1 MAEETVEETEKKS
14 GGNPL
19 MLIVLVLLV
28 VLLGVVGFLAYMLFS
43 NGVFDEKTDGTT
55 KTEQV
60 DKKEADDKASVFFK
74 TEIKDLVLN
83 ITNAK
88 GREKLMK
95 LSFTLKSSEPTVEM
109 LVTDN
114 KAEIIDAVI
123 AQISSRSSE
132 ELLTAA
138 GKELL
143 KEELI
148 SEINVILNEA
158 TASNEEIARNNIKD
172 LFFTTF
178 VIK

>member
-1 MAEETVEETEKKS
+1 MAEENVEETAKK
-14 GGNPL
+14 GGGSPL
-19 MLIVLVLLV
+19 MIIVLALLV

-43 NGVFDEKTDGTT
+43 KGVFDDKTEET
-55 KTEQV
+55 KTEKV
-60 DKKEADDKASVFFK
+60 EKKEADAEASEFFK

-95 LSFTLKSSEPTVEM
+95 LSFTIKSVEPSVEM
-109 LVTDN
+109 LVGDN

-123 AQISSRSSE
+123 QQISSRSSE

-148 SEINVILNEA
+148 SEINIILNEA
-158 TASNEEIARNNIKD
+158 TAANEDIPRNSIKD
-172 LFFTTF
+172 IFFTTF

>member
-1 MAEETVEETEKKS
+1 MAEESVEETEGKK

-19 MLIVLVLLV
+19 MLIVVILLV
-28 VLLGVVGFLAYMLFS
+28 VLLAVVGGLAYMLFS
-43 NGVFDEKTDGTT
+43 KGVFDDKPEEPKQEKVEKKADG
-55 KTEQV
+55 EQTN
-60 DKKEADDKASVFFK
+60 EFFK
-74 TEIKDLVLN
+74 TEINDLVLN

-95 LSFTLKSSEPTVEM
+95 LSFTLKSVEPSIEM
-109 LVTDN
+109 LVGN
-114 KAEIIDAVI
+114 NRAELIDAVI
-123 AQISSRSSE
+123 AQVSARSSE

-148 SEINVILNEA
+148 SEMNILLNEA
-158 TASNEEIARNNIKD
+158 TASNEEIPRNNIKD

>member
-1 MAEETVEETEKKS
+1 MAEENVEETEKKG

-19 MLIVLVLLV
+19 MIIVLALLV

-43 NGVFDEKTDGTT
+43 KGVFDDNPEEET
-55 KTEQV
+55 KVEQV
-60 DKKEADDKASVFFK
+60 EKKEADEEASEFFK

-95 LSFTLKSSEPTVEM
+95 LSFTLKSVEPTLEQ
-109 LVTDN
+109 LATDN
-114 KAEIIDAVI
+114 RAELIDAVI
-123 AQISSRSSE
+123 QQVSSRSSE

-138 GKELL
+138 GKELF

-148 SEINVILNEA
+148 SEMNIILNEA
-158 TASNEEIARNNIKD
+158 TADNEEIPRNHIKD

-178 VIK
+178 VLK

>member
-1 MAEETVEETEKKS
+1 MAEEKVEETEDKGSK
-14 GGNPL
+14 GNPL
-19 MLIVLVLLV
+19 MLVVLILLV
-28 VLLGVVGFLAYMLFS
+28 VLLAVVGGLAYMLFAK
-43 NGVFDEKTDGTT
+43 GVFDD
-55 KTEQV
+55 KTEEKPKQEKV
-60 DKKEADDKASVFFK
+60 EKKEAEATGEFFK

-95 LSFTLKSSEPTVEM
+95 LSFSIKSVEPTVEM
-109 LVTDN
+109 LIGDN

-123 AQISSRSSE
+123 AQVSARSSE

-148 SEINVILNEA
+148 SEMNIILNEA
-158 TASNEEIARNNIKD
+158 TASKEEIPRNNIKD
-172 LFFTTF
+172 IFFTTF